1 MLRRDDFV
9 WCVGY
14 QGNAAVVDSR
24 GKRAYG
30 KLSAQ
35 QLLEKGMFR
44 PACSAA
50 IYDQSDEDMQ
60 RVISAYNE
68 LTGAGIASSE
78 EMKRLLGIS
87 AVPEEIN
94 SVIRV

>member
-1 MLRRDDFV
+1 MLRREDFI

-24 GKRAYG
+24 AKKAYG
-30 KLSAQ
+30 KLSSR
-35 QLLEKGMFR
+35 QLLEKGLFR
-44 PACSAA
+44 SACSAA
-50 IYDQSDEDMQ
+50 MYDQSEPDMQ
-60 RVISAYNE
+60 LVISAYNE
-68 LTGAGIASSE
+68 LTGAGITGTD

-94 SVIRV
+94 TVIRV